1 MSKEKKKELEDKVKL
16 KYEKR
21 KEKLKETIMEQEEK
35 IVQLYQELVDRK
47 IQNDILE
54 RELEKIKE
62 EKLKIEARTKTEREQ
77 KIDEI
82 LKITKNIEGYINTQT
97 KC

>member
-1 MSKEKKKELEDKVKL
+1 MNKEIDLSKYQIRTDLTIEHIEDKVKL

-21 KEKLKETIMEQEEK
+21 IEKLKETIMEQEEK

-62 EKLKIEARTKTEREQ
+62 EKLKIEARTKTERE
-77 KIDEI
+77 
-82 LKITKNIEGYINTQT
+82 
-97 KC
+97 

>member
-21 KEKLKETIMEQEEK
+21 IEKLKETIMEQEEK

-54 RELEKIKE
+54 RELEQIKE

-82 LKITKNIEGYINTQT
+82 LKITKNIEEYINTQT

>member
-21 KEKLKETIMEQEEK
+21 IEKLKETIMEQEEK

-54 RELEKIKE
+54 RELEKIEE

>member
-21 KEKLKETIMEQEEK
+21 IEKLKETIMEQAEK

-62 EKLKIEARTKTEREQ
+62 EKLKIEARTKTERE
-77 KIDEI
+77 
-82 LKITKNIEGYINTQT
+82 
-97 KC
+97 

>member
-21 KEKLKETIMEQEEK
+21 IEKLKETIMEQEEK